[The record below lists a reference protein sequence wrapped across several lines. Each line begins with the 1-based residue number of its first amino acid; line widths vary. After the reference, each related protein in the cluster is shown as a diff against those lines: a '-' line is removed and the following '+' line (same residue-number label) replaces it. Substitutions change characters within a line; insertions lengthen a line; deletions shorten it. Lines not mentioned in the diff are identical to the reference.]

1 MAVIQHPS
9 PRTSLQEFLRAVTQ
23 TQPSSADSSKTFLP
37 SEVRFT
43 AAVGS
48 GFYRSD
54 QWVKYWDLGE
64 APHPGV
70 NTELGLTP
78 ERFENKNSDSNGQSC
93 PFPISIL
100 IIYLEASTTFTA
112 MGCSPSGP
120 ETDGIQPPRCQNY
133 RYIRCG
139 SIGNLIHTESW
150 ERDRFE
156 EGNMMLVWVLVLTAL
171 LASDV
176 TGANNS
182 LEEETRV
189 LSQGRC
195 VKGWYKYPRLNNCY
209 RYFPRARTW
218 ASAEVFCKRQPHSG
232 HLATVTSLIHNNFI
246 LEVIRASCKPK
257 RHVWIGLNNK
267 AKGGS
272 FTWIDG
278 SSSKYRRC
286 DADEGNR
293 RRRCWLIRRNG
304 SWRSIRCGHRRP
316 FVCTYRL
323 H

>member
-1 MAVIQHPS
+1 
-9 PRTSLQEFLRAVTQ
+9 
-23 TQPSSADSSKTFLP
+23 
-37 SEVRFT
+37 
-43 AAVGS
+43 
-48 GFYRSD
+48 
-54 QWVKYWDLGE
+54 
-64 APHPGV
+64 
-70 NTELGLTP
+70 
-78 ERFENKNSDSNGQSC
+78 
-93 PFPISIL
+93 
-100 IIYLEASTTFTA
+100 
-112 MGCSPSGP
+112 
-120 ETDGIQPPRCQNY
+120 PPRCQNY

-218 ASAEVFCKRQPHSG
+218 ASAEAFCKRQPHSG
-232 HLATVTSLIHNNFI
+232 HLATVTSLIHNKFI